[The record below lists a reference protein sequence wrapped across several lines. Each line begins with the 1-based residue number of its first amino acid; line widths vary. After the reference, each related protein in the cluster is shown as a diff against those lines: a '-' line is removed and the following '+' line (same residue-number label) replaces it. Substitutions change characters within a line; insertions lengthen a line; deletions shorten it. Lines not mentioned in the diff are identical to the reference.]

1 MMMRTIAQAIIVSLA
16 VALFG
21 LVPASQAQTVN
32 VQSQPSTAVATASPT
47 AVSAVKT
54 SQQIPQVNRQQP
66 TIEFVHPQADET
78 ISNYPIHVQVKVTNF
93 ELLAPVQ
100 YYRAVSSRRDMMKGH
115 IHYSFDDAPA
125 LATDETSLIIGANGS
140 RTLPAGKHVLR
151 AELRAMNHKALK
163 PPVFALISFN
173 CLPLNQ
179 GAGKAATLPVDP
191 KIAKLR
197 REVERLQD
205 QVRELQGG
213 GKEESQIGKTAG
225 EGNALLAK
233 GKYPDA
239 EAKYKEA
246 LALIPQHVAQNDLS
260 DKAAAILQAHI
271 LTKMGI
277 LYTKN
282 KDYSAADS
290 QFEKA
295 TKLFDANP
303 VDSPVARKHHAECL
317 RAYAELLRA
326 ENRPD
331 KAKEMDARADKVKI

>member
-1 MMMRTIAQAIIVSLA
+1 MMMRMIARAIIVSLA
-16 VALFG
+16 VSVVG
-21 LVPASQAQTVN
+21 SVPASQARTATVPT
-32 VQSQPSTAVATASPT
+32 QHPTDVASATPT
-47 AVSAVKT
+47 GVPAVKP
-54 SQQIPQVNRQQP
+54 SQQIIHVNKPQP
-66 TIEFVHPQADET
+66 TIEFVLPKADET
-78 ISNYPIHVQVKVTNF
+78 IPDYPIHVQVKVTNF
-93 ELLAPVQ
+93 DLLPPVQ
-100 YYRAVSSRRDMMKGH
+100 YYRSVSSRRDMMKGH

-125 LATDETSLIIGANGS
+125 LATDETSLIIEANGS

-163 PPVFALISFN
+163 PPVFALISFD
-173 CLPLNQ
+173 CQPPNQ
-179 GAGKAATLPVDP
+179 AAGKVAAPPVDP

-197 REVERLQD
+197 REVQRLQD

-213 GKEESQIGKTAG
+213 GKEVSQIGKTAG
-225 EGNALLAK
+225 EGNALLGK
-233 GKYPDA
+233 GKYDDA

-246 LALIPQHVAQNDLS
+246 LALIPQHIAQNELS

-277 LYTKN
+277 LYTKK

-290 QFEKA
+290 QFEEA
-295 TKLFDANP
+295 TKLFDANA

-326 ENRPD
+326 ENRSD
-331 KAKEMDARADKVKI
+331 KAKEMDARADKIKL